1 MATTLILVL
10 QMRKQK
16 HRDEETLPVF
26 AQLGSGCA
34 KARSRQSYSRVCWL
48 LLQMPSNVPGTQLA
62 RASPLHEARNTAE
75 IVIVTSVR
83 RSPRGK
89 RLGEEG
95 VWALE
100 PRSVE
105 PQTSTF
111 NLPGPQFPSP
121 RNGDKTVSNL
131 RSAIRG
137 PDLESKA
144 QGRNGIR

>member
-1 MATTLILVL
+1 MAAILILLL

-16 HRDEETLPVF
+16 RRDEETLPVF

-34 KARSRQSYSRVCWL
+34 KTRPRQSYSRVCWL
-48 LLQMPSNVPGTQLA
+48 LLQMPSNAPGTQLA
-62 RASPLHEARNTAE
+62 RVSPLHEAHHAAE
-75 IVIVTSVR
+75 IIIVTSVR

-89 RLGEEG
+89 RLGELG

-111 NLPGPQFPSP
+111 NLTGPQFPSP
-121 RNGDKTVSNL
+121 RNGDNTVSNL
-131 RSAIRG
+131 RSASRG

-144 QGRNGIR
+144 QGRS